1 MGRVLKHPWMH
12 IVVCSVSHSILCYCM
27 VSNIL
32 TIPSKKIVECKKESQ
47 NRSIREKVIQREK
60 RKKQTERTS
69 SPNPKGKES
78 MTQKEN
84 SAESVGI

>member
-1 MGRVLKHPWMH
+1 M
-12 IVVCSVSHSILCYCM
+12 
-27 VSNIL
+27 
-32 TIPSKKIVECKKESQ
+32 ECKKESQ